1 MPGEGVLL
9 KSMCLAGELLEKA
22 FLNSVVEATMPLSRR
37 FVGSCLKLIPLTEI
51 MAHYIDTWILV
62 FYGLGISQ
70 GKSLGFGGSSHPEPR
85 IQGNR
90 SLLVDSLRRA

>member
-22 FLNSVVEATMPLSRR
+22 FLNSVVEANMPLSRR
-37 FVGSCLKLIPLTEI
+37 FVGSCLKLIPLTKT
-51 MAHYIDTWILV
+51 MAHYIDTWISV
-62 FYGLGISQ
+62 FYGLGMSQ
-70 GKSLGFGGSSHPEPR
+70 GKGLGFGGSSRPEPR